1 MSKFDLGQLQMTGSC
16 GIDAVFDNNPSIIR
30 PHKGR
35 RRIASLQD
43 LRGFVRVSADTLV
56 HKSQQ
61 ELWSL
66 RNEGG
71 AFFIERLFDDNGTP
85 VRG

>member
-1 MSKFDLGQLQMTGSC
+1 MSKFDLGQIQVTGSC
-16 GIDAVFDNNPSIIR
+16 GIDAVFENNPAMIK

-43 LRGFVRVSADTLV
+43 LSGFVRVSADTLV
-56 HKSQQ
+56 HKSKQ

-66 RNEGG
+66 QNDGG
-71 AFFIERLFDDNGTP
+71 KFFIQRLFDDNGTP
-85 VRG
+85 VKG